1 MTPKP
6 PVSVPPDRSGEWSV
20 LRFGI
25 FELDLRSGE
34 LRKGGVLVKLQQQP
48 FKVLALL
55 VSRPGDIVTREELR
69 SQIWGG
75 DTFVDFD
82 QGLNFCIK
90 QIRAALGDQADTPR
104 YVETLPRR
112 GYRFIAPL
120 ERRDPTPPPEA
131 SPGPHEALSLA
142 TPPPPLAFPFPHA
155 TDVSLATPDPYASR
169 RRWRPTARQ
178 AGLTVVLALAIAG
191 AYLAGRR
198 AVQSGPPAFHRLTFR
213 RGFVDTARFTPDGEV
228 VYSAMWDGNPA
239 QTFVTR
245 AGSADTRTLGY
256 QKARV
261 QGIAG
266 TEMALLVPREE
277 GLPVLSRA
285 PLAGGPPREILEDIG
300 QADWAPD
307 GSAFAIVRRVKGF
320 ARLEFPVGR
329 VLLETV
335 PGRISHLRV
344 SPRLDR
350 IAFLEHPVPDDDRGS
365 VVTIDRDG
373 LRTTLSSDWASL
385 EGLAFSPD
393 GDEVWFTGTKVGADL
408 ALHAV
413 TLGGRER
420 LVHRSPGRLV
430 LRDIGRDGRV
440 LLARHTFRL
449 EIRALI
455 DGEDTERDLTW
466 FELPLLT
473 DLSEDGRQIVFCESG
488 DAGGPGYGVFVRA
501 TDGAPP
507 VRLGDGRPFD
517 LSPDGKWILSRGIR
531 PPFPLVMLPTGP
543 GETRVLKD
551 QGLQDIRWMEWFPD
565 GRRLLILA
573 SEAGR
578 LPRMWVEDEAGGQ
591 PRAVT
596 PEGCLGKEAV
606 ISPDGRYVVAF
617 PTGAVRGLRY
627 PVDGGEPEPIPGL
640 EDNEYPVQWTDDGTL
655 YARKGGVPAK
665 ITRIDVATGQRE
677 AWKEIAPRDPAGV
690 WSMMNVMLTRDG
702 KSYAYGFSR
711 SLSELYLVEGL
722 K

>member
-1 MTPKP
+1 MNPKP
-6 PVSVPPDRSGEWSV
+6 PASAPPDRPGEGTV

-25 FELDLRSGE
+25 FEVDLRNCE

-48 FKVLALL
+48 FRVLALL
-55 VSRPGDIVTREELR
+55 VSRPGDVVTREELR
-69 SQIWGG
+69 DQIWGG

-82 QGLNFCIK
+82 QGMNFCIK
-90 QIRAALGDQADTPR
+90 QIRVALGDQADTPR

-120 ERRDPTPPPEA
+120 ERRPLTPSPEA
-131 SPGPHEALSLA
+131 SLLANGTESLAAPPRPLTFPLPQPTEITRVDPGPPA
-142 TPPPPLAFPFPHA
+142 PPRRRAP
-155 TDVSLATPDPYASR
+155 TSR
-169 RRWRPTARQ
+169 R
-178 AGLTVVLALAIAG
+178 AGVAAVLALVVAG

-198 AVQSGPPAFHRLTFR
+198 AAQSPSPAFHRLTFR
-213 RGFVDTARFTPDGEV
+213 RGFVDTARFTPEGEV
-228 VYSAMWDGNPA
+228 VYSAMWEGGPA
-239 QTFVTR
+239 QTFATR

-256 QKARV
+256 PKARV

-266 TEMALLVPREE
+266 TEMALLVPRDE

-307 GSAFAIVRRVKGF
+307 GSVFAIVRRVKGF

-329 VLLETV
+329 VLFETV

-350 IAFLEHPVPDDDRGS
+350 VAFLEHPVPDDDRGS

-385 EGLAFSPD
+385 EGLAFSPS

-408 ALHAV
+408 ALYAV
-413 TLGGRER
+413 SLKGRER

-455 DGEDTERDLTW
+455 DGEESERDLTW

-473 DLSEDGRQIVFCESG
+473 DLSEDARQIVFCESG

-501 TDGAPP
+501 TDGSPP
-507 VRLGDGRPFD
+507 VRLGDGRPFG
-517 LSPDGKWILSRGIR
+517 LSPDGKWVLSKPVR
-531 PPFPLVMLPTGP
+531 PPYRLVMLPTGA
-543 GETRVLKD
+543 GESRVLKD
-551 QGLQDIRWMEWFPD
+551 DGLQDIRGVEWFPD
-565 GRRLLILA
+565 GRRLLITA
-573 SEAGR
+573 NEAGR
-578 LPRMWVEDEAGGQ
+578 LPRMWVQDLDGGK

-596 PEGCLGKEAV
+596 PEGTAGKEAV
-606 ISPDGRYVVAF
+606 ISPDGGFVVAF
-617 PTGAVRGLRY
+617 PNGAMRGMRY
-627 PVDGGEPEPIPGL
+627 PVDGGEPQLIPGL

-665 ITRIDVATGQRE
+665 ITRIDVGSGQRE
-677 AWKEIAPRDPAGV
+677 VWKELAPRDPAGV
-690 WSMMNVMLTRDG
+690 WSMMRVLLTRDG
-702 KSYAYGFSR
+702 TSYAYGFSR